1 MKKLIAICAAA
12 VMLFSFAA
20 CGKSD
25 KKPVDDVTTTT
36 SAPVKLI
43 NSESGR
49 IMAAEPPTGWKL
61 AHSTSSDQ
69 LVYYYSGD
77 QNIPEEDADRLWIN
91 IDEFNTPDQMI
102 EKQKETMDQMQKTYT
117 VETKNIDGI
126 EYKALIPDSDF
137 SRFFGIKDGV
147 TVCVSVDQGINTE
160 DQAVKTIIGSI
171 KVLPEN

>member
-43 NSESGR
+43 SSESGR

-77 QNIPEEDADRLWIN
+77 QNVSEEDADRLWIN

-117 VETKNIDGI
+117 VETKNIDGV
-126 EYKALIPDSDF
+126 EYKVINPELSF
-137 SRFFGIKDGV
+137 SIYFGTKDGV
-147 TVCVSVDQGINTE
+147 TVCISIDKGINEE
-160 DQAVKTIIGSI
+160 DQTVKTIISSV
-171 KVLPEN
+171 KVVPEN

>member
-1 MKKLIAICAAA
+1 MKKFIAICAAA

-43 NSESGR
+43 SSEDGR

-61 AHSTSSDQ
+61 AHSNSGDQ

-77 QNIPEEDADRLWIN
+77 QNIPEEDADRLWIT
-91 IDEFNTPDQMI
+91 IDEFKTPDQMI
-102 EKQKETMDQMQKTYT
+102 EDQKEILDEMKEKYT
-117 VETKNIDGI
+117 VETKTIDGI
-126 EYKALIPDSDF
+126 EYKVINPEMS
-137 SRFFGIKDGV
+137 FGIYFGTKDGV
-147 TVCVSVDQGINTE
+147 TVCISIDKGINAE
-160 DQAVKTIIGSI
+160 DQAVKTIISSV

>member
-1 MKKLIAICAAA
+1 MKKFIAICAAA

-25 KKPVDDVTTTT
+25 KKTVDDVTTTT

-43 NSESGR
+43 SSEDGR

-61 AHSTSSDQ
+61 AHSNSSDQ

-77 QNIPEEDADRLWIN
+77 QNIPEEDADRLWIT
-91 IDEFNTPDQMI
+91 IDEFKTPDQMI
-102 EKQKETMDQMQKTYT
+102 ESQKEILDEMKEKYT
-117 VETKNIDGI
+117 VETKTVDGI